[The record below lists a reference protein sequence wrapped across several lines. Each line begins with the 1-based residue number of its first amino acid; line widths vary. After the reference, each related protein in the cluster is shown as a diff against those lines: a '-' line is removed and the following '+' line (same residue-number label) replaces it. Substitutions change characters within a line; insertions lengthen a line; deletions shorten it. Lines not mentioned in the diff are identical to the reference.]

1 MRTGRGT
8 HFGFTLLVGM
18 MLFAAGCASTSVG
31 KTWKSPALAQQP
43 PLKKVVVVAMVP
55 SEATRQ
61 QLEQELSTKLSQ
73 EGVQAVKSS
82 DVLPSGAKPDKDTI
96 RNAIEGKGYDGILV
110 ARFAG
115 VDQDVNAYPGMS
127 YYGYF
132 GAYGPMD
139 YSVTEEAKMQV
150 SLFDARGENGQL
162 LWSTNTKTY
171 ESSDI
176 QKEVPG
182 LADAIVKSMAKDDV
196 VGSAS

>member
-1 MRTGRGT
+1 M
-8 HFGFTLLVGM
+8 LL
-18 MLFAAGCASTSVG
+18 AAGCASTSVG
-31 KTWKSPALAQQP
+31 KSWKSPALAQHP
-43 PLKKVVVVAMVP
+43 PVKKVVVVAVVP

-61 QLEQELSTKLSQ
+61 QLEQELSAKLSA

-82 DVLPSGAKPDKDTI
+82 DVLPAGAKPDKDSI
-96 RNAIEGKGYDGILV
+96 RSAIQGQGYDGILV

-115 VDQDVNAYPGMS
+115 VHEDVNVNPAMS
-127 YYGYF
+127 YYDYF
-132 GAYGPMD
+132 GAYGSMD
-139 YSVTEEAKMQV
+139 TVTEEARMQV

-171 ESSDI
+171 ESSDV

-182 LADAIVKSMAKDDV
+182 LADAIVKRMAKDDV

>member
-1 MRTGRGT
+1 MRARRGT
-8 HFGFTLLVGM
+8 HFGFTLLAGM
-18 MLFAAGCASTSVG
+18 MLLAAGCASTSVG
-31 KTWKSPALAQQP
+31 KTWKSPALAQHLP
-43 PLKKVVVVAMVP
+43 VKKVVVVAVVP

-61 QLEQELSTKLSQ
+61 LLEQDLSAKLSE

-82 DVLPSGAKPDKDTI
+82 DVLPAGAKPDKDTI
-96 RNAIEGKGYDGILV
+96 RSAIQGQGYDGVLV

-115 VDQDVNAYPGMS
+115 VHEEVNVNPAMS
-127 YYGYF
+127 YYDYF

-139 YSVTEEAKMQV
+139 SVTEEARMQV

-171 ESSDI
+171 ESSDV

-182 LADAIVKSMAKDDV
+182 LANAIVKRMAKDDV